1 MIISKNS
8 NISQSL
14 MKRSIII
21 NVIFPDLIPPT
32 PGLLLNLF
40 YTGIYD
46 KHNPNHQRGKTKL
59 TKQKNKI
66 VDYLIIMHRFFSEIS
81 KTSVLFENT
90 IEENTKAKYPEGK
103 LINNCD
109 WQVEPDHTLNAIYK
123 GIEINHKID
132 PFILDSNV
140 KKIFRPCRL

>member
-1 MIISKNS
+1 M

-21 NVIFPDLIPPT
+21 NVISPDLISPT

-40 YTGIYD
+40 YTEIYEQ
-46 KHNPNHQRGKTKL
+46 HNPNHQRGKTKL

-66 VDYLIIMHRFFSEIS
+66 VDYLISSIGFL
-81 KTSVLFENT
+81 V
-90 IEENTKAKYPEGK
+90 KYQKLSSFLKRLCKRKYQEGK

-109 WQVEPDHTLNAIYK
+109 W
-123 GIEINHKID
+123 
-132 PFILDSNV
+132 
-140 KKIFRPCRL
+140 